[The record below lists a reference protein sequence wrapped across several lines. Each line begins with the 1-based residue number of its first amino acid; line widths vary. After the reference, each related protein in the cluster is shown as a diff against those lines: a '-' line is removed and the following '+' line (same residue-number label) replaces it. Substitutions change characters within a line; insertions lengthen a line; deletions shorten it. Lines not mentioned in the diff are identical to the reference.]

1 MTTWETSFTR
11 LVGCRFPIQQAALGS
26 LGLPRLAAAV
36 ANAGALGMLGW
47 AGAPPGHLAT
57 ALEAT
62 RRATTGPVGMNF
74 IADGWTDPLSGA
86 IDPDAMVAVEA
97 AAARCRVVEFFYAPP
112 DARLVDVAQ
121 DGGALASWQVG
132 SVEEAVEAER
142 AGCDFVVA
150 QGVEAGGHV
159 RGRVPLH
166 DLLTG
171 VVASVRIPVVAAGGI
186 GTGRAMAAA
195 IDAGAAAVRIGT
207 RFVAA
212 AESEAH
218 PLYLERLLA
227 ATAKDTVLTEGFST
241 NWPNAPHRVLRS
253 SLEAMR
259 ACTDEV
265 IGARF
270 LPWAPGEAVPVHR
283 GDSVVALTTT
293 IGRIEAMPHW
303 AGESVDAV
311 QRVQTA
317 EQIVRELVDEALA
330 SRGPS
335 AA

>member
-1 MTTWETSFTR
+1 MTTWETPFTR

-36 ANAGALGMLGW
+36 ANAGGLGMLGW

-57 ALEAT
+57 ALEGT
-62 RRATTGPVGMNF
+62 RHATTGPIGVNF
-74 IADGWTDPLSGA
+74 IVDGWTDPLSGA
-86 IDPDAMVAVEA
+86 IDPDAMAAVEA
-97 AAARCRVVEFFYAPP
+97 AAPRCRVVEFFYGPP
-112 DARLVDVAQ
+112 DARLVDSAH
-121 DGGALASWQVG
+121 DGGALVSWQVG
-132 SVEEAVEAER
+132 SVEEAVAAEG
-142 AGCDFVVA
+142 AGCDFVVP

-159 RGRVPLH
+159 RGQIPLH
-166 DLLTG
+166 ALLNG
-171 VVASVRIPVVAAGGI
+171 VVASVRIPIVAAGGI

-195 IDAGAAAVRIGT
+195 MDAGAAAVRVGT

-218 PLYLERLLA
+218 PLYLERLIA
-227 ATAKDTVLTEGFST
+227 ATAKETVLTEGFST

-253 SLEAMR
+253 SLEAMQ

-270 LPWAPGEAVPVHR
+270 LPWAPDEPVPVHR
-283 GDSVVALTTT
+283 GDSIVALTTT
-293 IGRIEAMPHW
+293 TGRIDAMPHW

-311 QRVQTA
+311 TRVQTA
-317 EQIVRELVDEALA
+317 QEIVLELVDEALA
-330 SRGPS
+330 SRRR
-335 AA
+335 